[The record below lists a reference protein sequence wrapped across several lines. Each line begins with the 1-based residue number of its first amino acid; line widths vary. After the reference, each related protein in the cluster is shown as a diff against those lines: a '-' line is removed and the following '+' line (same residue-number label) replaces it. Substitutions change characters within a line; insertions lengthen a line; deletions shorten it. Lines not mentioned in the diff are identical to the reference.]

1 MSDSML
7 DSTEGEKNPHSTFII
22 IIIFLEE
29 LQTEWCIR

>member
-7 DSTEGEKNPHSTFII
+7 DSTEGEKNPHCTFIII

-29 LQTEWCIR
+29 PQTE